1 MYKLDM
7 KTPHSTRSR
16 PLAFPLVCVLFLMA
30 GCASAPEKP
39 QEEVDMAAR
48 YIATMDAKPPEERVP
63 DWDETK
69 RLMLRKAPAVGDEA
83 PDFELP
89 REDGSGHARLS
100 ALWSEKPVVLVFGSY
115 T

>member
-1 MYKLDM
+1 M
-7 KTPHSTRSR
+7 STSNRTIWT
-16 PLAFPLVCVLFLMA
+16 AFLPTILFLAA
-30 GCASAPEKP
+30 GCASAPEK
-39 QEEVDMAAR
+39 QEEDMAAR
-48 YIATMDAKPPEERVP
+48 YIAAMDAKPPEERVP

-69 RLMLRKAPAVGDEA
+69 RLMLRSAPAVGDEA

-89 REDGSGHARLS
+89 REDGTGSARLS